1 MNKTKE
7 KIIREVLEDRDHW
20 VCRLEYSYILMEAG
34 YITKQWIFELR
45 TELYATAEDVQ
56 EVQKKIDHEHN
67 LQILKDTFMNCTQD
81 QLIGII
87 ENNVHLDPD
96 ERELFYQCCKDRGID
111 DIWEL
116 YYQSI
121 GV

>member
-7 KIIREVLEDRDHW
+7 KIIMEVLENPDHRAGRMEW
-20 VCRLEYSYILMEAG
+20 DYILTESG
-34 YITKQWIFELR
+34 EIIKRYIWTCDR
-45 TELYATAEDVQ
+45 PVYATAEDVQ
-56 EVQKKIDHEHN
+56 EVKKKMEHEQN

-121 GV
+121 GI